1 MVQQHPTSSALIGVL
16 IEERVTTG
24 MSQRDLAAKLQ
35 WPQSRI
41 GKIESAARNIS
52 VIEFVEI
59 ARALDIDPCKL
70 LTKVVKATGL

>member
-1 MVQQHPTSSALIGVL
+1 MVQQHPTSSALIEVL
-16 IEERVTTG
+16 IQARVAAG
-24 MSQRDLAAKLQ
+24 MSQRDLAAKLR

-59 ARALDIDPCKL
+59 ARALGIDPSKL
-70 LTKVVKATGL
+70 LTLVVKATGL